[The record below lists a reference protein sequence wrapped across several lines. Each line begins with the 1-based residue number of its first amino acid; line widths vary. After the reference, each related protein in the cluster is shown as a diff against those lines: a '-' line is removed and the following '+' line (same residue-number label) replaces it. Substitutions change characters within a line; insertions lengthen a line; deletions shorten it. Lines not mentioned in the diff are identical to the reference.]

1 MGVELFTQS
10 LPVEVHEGVRLG
22 NFADDAIGDASAVA
36 EAGEVKLP
44 HFSTAAHVV
53 HQVERVSFAAN
64 EGHRLTP
71 KQRLYV
77 VYCTSTTKYNAAHV
91 PWMENDSKALP
102 LNDTQFLSEFIIT
115 FLAPFHL

>member
-10 LPVEVHEGVRLG
+10 LPVEVHEGVLFG
-22 NFADDAIGDASAVA
+22 NFPDNAIGDASAVA

-71 KQRLYV
+71 KTATLCSVLHFHYKVQRGPRTLDG
-77 VYCTSTTKYNAAHV
+77 K
-91 PWMENDSKALP
+91 
-102 LNDTQFLSEFIIT
+102 
-115 FLAPFHL
+115 